1 MKKKFL
7 KIILFKWTIKLA
19 IIKIKMNASHNPT
32 IPEQRD
38 SATVHLNPLSCLIE
52 KAL

>member
-19 IIKIKMNASHNPT
+19 IIKIKMNASHNPSRSRNKE
-32 IPEQRD
+32 IP
-38 SATVHLNPLSCLIE
+38 
-52 KAL
+52 